1 MVVTATL
8 ARKVPKNT
16 RNITRMYKVV
26 LDEQLNFGISSV
38 LLDHLSI
45 TPAYTGFLTPP
56 SEQEMNT

>member
-45 TPAYTGFLTPP
+45 TPAYTRFLTPP
-56 SEQEMNT
+56 SEQETNT

>member
-56 SEQEMNT
+56 SEQETNT